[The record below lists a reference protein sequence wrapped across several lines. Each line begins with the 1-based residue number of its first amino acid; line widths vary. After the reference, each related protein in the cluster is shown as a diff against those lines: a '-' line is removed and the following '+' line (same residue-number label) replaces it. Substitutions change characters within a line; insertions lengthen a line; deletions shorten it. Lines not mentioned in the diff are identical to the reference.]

1 MRAIEDPN
9 DMPGLSRA
17 LADLASNDE
26 GWCASPFVGL
36 VLSMEG
42 TCNLLD
48 IMCDNGV
55 AGRAATPTLA
65 GSSKTTSLTTMMST
79 SGWSLAVAT
88 MRRFRSSFCLTL
100 VELYSYLA

>member
-1 MRAIEDPN
+1 MS
-9 DMPGLSRA
+9 GLSRA
-17 LADLASNDE
+17 LADSASNDE
-26 GWCASPFVGL
+26 GWCASLFVGL

-48 IMCDNGV
+48 LMCDNGG
-55 AGRAATPTLA
+55 AGIAATLTLA
-65 GSSKTTSLTTMMST
+65 GSSKTTSLTMMMPT
-79 SGWSLAVAT
+79 SGSSSAVAK